1 MMESESPPPASP
13 PTATDNT
20 EVLSRRTLPGQGE
33 VREAAKTAPKGDTP
47 AAENMGEPTP
57 METGDGGH
65 VQFGPQPNVIP
76 ETHMAPESGEQPPS
90 KEGGA
95 STPPAT
101 SVNPEAPDTL
111 VGALQSATIVE
122 EHRTLMGT
130 VVEKVRSAKSGLNEA
145 YTSLLRGFEVCDVI
159 LFSYIKGMPVYR

>member
-1 MMESESPPPASP
+1 
-13 PTATDNT
+13 
-20 EVLSRRTLPGQGE
+20 
-33 VREAAKTAPKGDTP
+33 
-47 AAENMGEPTP
+47 

-65 VQFGPQPNVIP
+65 VQFGSQPNVIP

-101 SVNPEAPDTL
+101 SINPEAPDAL
-111 VGALQSATIVE
+111 VEALQSASIVE